1 MRAPMLEVE
10 QGGDRL
16 VHDVAATTAVHVH
29 NHGNPARIVFER
41 GVIQPDA
48 LRRHTH
54 LTLQQTF
61 CAAAFADSTGPHPE
75 VAGKTPSVLSIGCPS
90 SGRDPVGASS
100 VQQ

>member
-1 MRAPMLEVE
+1 MIALSTMS
-10 QGGDRL
+10 RL
-16 VHDVAATTAVHVH
+16 RRPCMSTTMATPHESCSNA
-29 NHGNPARIVFER
+29 GLYNPTRL
-41 GVIQPDA
+41 GVIP
-48 LRRHTH
+48 TY
-54 LTLQQTF
+54 TLQQTF